1 MVRPIY
7 QLKVKDDNAELY
19 IYGDIAS
26 DGYKWSESDVS
37 ASDIIQ
43 RLQGVAAKS
52 IDVYINSYG
61 GEVAQGIA
69 IYNAL
74 KRHKAKVTT
83 YVDGFACSIA
93 SVIAM
98 AGDVRKMYSN
108 SLLMIHNA
116 WTTASG
122 NVNELLKTAEDLKT
136 INEATKKAYLEVVNI
151 SEDELTA
158 LLDAETWLT
167 AEKAVEMGFATEIIP
182 EAKSDKP
189 SASARN
195 ALVNLLVKAQEEKS
209 EDETEPEAPETE
221 PATKPEAEPEEEEKP
236 ENAGEL
242 ESVVADIVA
251 RLEKLEAE
259 VYGEEKPAD
268 EKEEESTEDEEK
280 PVPEAK
286 NKYMADFLKA
296 IQK

>member
-1 MVRPIY
+1 MVKPIY

-37 ASDIIQ
+37 ANDIVQ
-43 RLQGVAAKS
+43 RLQGVAAKNIS
-52 IDVYINSYG
+52 VYINSYG

-69 IYNAL
+69 IYNTL

-122 NVNELLKTAEDLKT
+122 NVNDLLKTAEDLKT

-151 SEDELTA
+151 SEAELTA

-167 AEKAVEMGFATEIIP
+167 AEKAVEMGFATEVIP

-189 SASARN
+189 RASARN
-195 ALVNLLVKAQEEKS
+195 SLVNMLIKAQEEKS
-209 EDETEPEAPETE
+209 EEETPPEV
-221 PATKPEAEPEEEEKP
+221 PATEPEAEPEDEEKP
-236 ENAGEL
+236 ENEGEL

-251 RLEKLEAE
+251 RLEKLEAT

-268 EKEEESTEDEEK
+268 IEEEKDPEDEEN

-286 NKYMADFLKA
+286 TNYMAKFLKA
-296 IQK
+296 IQ

>member
-1 MVRPIY
+1 MKPIY

-26 DGYKWSESDVS
+26 DYCKWAESDVS
-37 ASDIIQ
+37 ANDIVTK
-43 RLQGVAAKS
+43 LQSVHAKS

-98 AGDVRKMYSN
+98 AGDVRKMYDN

-116 WTTASG
+116 WTVAQG
-122 NVNELLKTAEDLKT
+122 NAAELEKAAADLKV
-136 INEATKKAYLEVVNI
+136 INEATKQAYIDVVNI
-151 SEDELTA
+151 SENELTA

-167 AEKAVEMGFATEIIP
+167 AEKAVEMGFATEVIP
-182 EAKSDKP
+182 AKKP
-189 SASARN
+189 VKASASAQDLIF
-195 ALVNLLVKAQEEKS
+195 ALLTKAA
-209 EDETEPEAPETE
+209 DAP
-221 PATKPEAEPEEEEKP
+221 PEEEEGEENP
-236 ENAGEL
+236 EDNPEENEKDIKAIL
-242 ESVVADIVA
+242 VDIVE
-251 RLEKLEAE
+251 RLEKIEAKVFE
-259 VYGEEKPAD
+259 EGEENP
-268 EKEEESTEDEEK
+268 EGNGEENPEEEPENK
-280 PVPEAK
+280 PV
-286 NKYMADFLKA
+286 NYMDNLINAILK
-296 IQK
+296 K

>member
-195 ALVNLLVKAQEEKS
+195 ALVNLLVKAQEEKN
-209 EDETEPEAPETE
+209 EDEPEPEAPETE
-221 PATKPEAEPEEEEKP
+221 PAANPEAEPEEEEKP

-268 EKEEESTEDEEK
+268 EKEEESTEDEEET
-280 PVPEAK
+280 PPEAK
-286 NKYMADFLKA
+286 NKFMADFLKA

>member
-26 DGYKWSESDVS
+26 DSYKWSDSDVS
-37 ASDIIQ
+37 ANDIIQ
-43 RLQGVAAKS
+43 RLQGVAAKTIS
-52 IDVYINSYG
+52 VYINSYG

-98 AGDVRKMYSN
+98 AGDVRKMYDN

-122 NVNELLKTAEDLKT
+122 NVNDLLKTAEDLKT

-151 SEDELTA
+151 SEEELTA
-158 LLDAETWLT
+158 MLDAETWIT
-167 AEKAVEMGFATEIIP
+167 AEKAVEMGFATEVIP
-182 EAKSDKP
+182 EKKADKP

-195 ALVNLLVKAQEEKS
+195 SLVNMLVKNQEEWLSK
-209 EDETEPEAPETE
+209 DEEETPPEVEPE
-221 PATKPEAEPEEEEKP
+221 TKPEDEEKP
-236 ENAGEL
+236 ENDGEL
-242 ESVVADIVA
+242 ESVIADIVA
-251 RLEKLEAE
+251 RVEKLEAE

-268 EKEEESTEDEEK
+268 IEEEKDPEDEEK

-286 NKYMADFLKA
+286 TNFMANFLKA
-296 IQK
+296 IQ

>member
-1 MVRPIY
+1 MMKPIY
-7 QLKVKDDNAELY
+7 QLKVMDDNAELY

-26 DGYKWSESDVS
+26 DGYKWNETDVS
-37 ASDIIQ
+37 ANDIITS
-43 RLQGVAAKS
+43 LQGVHASK

-61 GEVAQGIA
+61 GEVAQGVA

-116 WTTASG
+116 WTVAQG
-122 NVNELLKTAEDLKT
+122 NAEELEKAAEDLKV
-136 INEATKKAYLEVVNI
+136 INEAAKQAYREVVNI
-151 SEDELTA
+151 SEEELTA
-158 LLDAETWLT
+158 MLNAETWIT
-167 AEKAVEMGFATEIIP
+167 ADKAVEMGFATEIVA
-182 EAKSDKP
+182 EKKSSKA
-189 SASARN
+189 SASAQN
-195 ALVNLLVKAQEEKS
+195 AILALLTKAQEEEK
-209 EDETEPEAPETE
+209 EEEKEEEETP
-221 PATKPEAEPEEEEKP
+221 PANPEEEEEEPKA
-236 ENAGEL
+236 ENDIEA
-242 ESVVADIVA
+242 VVADVVS

-259 VYGEEKPAD
+259 VFKEEKEGEP
-268 EKEEESTEDEEK
+268 ENEETPEEK
-280 PVPEAK
+280 SKKIAL
-286 NKYMADFLKA
+286 NFLKA

>member
-43 RLQGVAAKS
+43 RLQGVAAKN

-268 EKEEESTEDEEK
+268 IEEEDPESE
-280 PVPEAK
+280 PAPEAK
-286 NKYMADFLKA
+286 TNHMAKFLKA